1 MPQSSEIGA
10 IILAGGKALR
20 MGGEK
25 PLRSLRGRTLLELSA
40 DICRTLTDRIV
51 AAVGPRA
58 LDVPTGVV
66 AAADAPEHDNCG
78 PLAGIA
84 AGLAALGRPVAVVL
98 ACDLPNIPA
107 ALLRR
112 LVDGL
117 SDAPCAFCSHG
128 GQPEPLVCA
137 LRVKPML
144 ARVNAALAARE
155 LRVVP
160 LWRASRAREFVDAD
174 LADFAPLE
182 RTFANVNTLDE
193 LQRLQN
199 G

>member
-1 MPQSSEIGA
+1 MARSSEIGA

-25 PLRSLRGRTLLELSA
+25 PLRSLRGRTLLELAA
-40 DICRTLTDRIV
+40 DICRPLTGRIV
-51 AAVGPRA
+51 AAVGPRT

-66 AAADAPEHDNCG
+66 AAADAPEHENCG

-84 AGLAALGRPVAVVL
+84 AGMTALGRPVAVVL
-98 ACDLPNIPA
+98 ACDLPNIPT
-107 ALLRR
+107 ALLER
-112 LVDGL
+112 LVEGL
-117 SDAPCAFCSHG
+117 SGAPCAFCSHG

-144 ARVNAALAARE
+144 ARITASLAARE

-160 LWRASRAREFVDAD
+160 LWRTSGARELADDD

-193 LQRLQN
+193 LQRLQE